1 VGFFFIFDK
10 YINLS
15 MKFIYCLILLFVFNL
30 SHAQNMLKGN
40 VYNLASLPKME
51 DDSRAFRQ
59 LFKNQETEF
68 LKKFSIHHSTLKPGH
83 ALRPSHKQ
91 DGAEE
96 LIIIHDGTLTV
107 VIENQTKEVGPGGV
121 LLILKGD
128 EQQMNNL
135 SKENVSYFVLV
146 YTSKQLTPVK
156 DRGVSQIVNWNDVN
170 FKPHDKGGRRNI
182 LDRPTSMF
190 KRLEMHVTT
199 LNEGLKSHDP
209 HKHVPEEIILMVD
222 GKAKMQIGDNFYE
235 GYKGDLFFLPSNQSH
250 NLTNIGT
257 GSATYFAFQF
267 N

>member
-1 VGFFFIFDK
+1 
-10 YINLS
+10 
-15 MKFIYCLILLFVFNL
+15 
-30 SHAQNMLKGN
+30 MLQGN

-51 DDSRAFRQ
+51 DESRAFRQ
-59 LFKNQETEF
+59 LFKNEQTEF
-68 LKKFSIHHSTLKPGH
+68 LEKFSIHHSTLKPGH
-83 ALRPSHKQ
+83 KLRPSHKQ

-96 LIIIHDGTLTV
+96 LIIIQEGTLTV
-107 VIENQTKEVGPGGV
+107 TIENQTKEVGPGGV

-135 SKENVSYFVLV
+135 GKGNVSYFVLI
-146 YTSKQLTPVK
+146 YTSKQLNAENDK
-156 DRGVSQIVNWNDVN
+156 GISQIVNWNDVA
-170 FKPHDKGGRRNI
+170 FKPHDKGGRRDF

-190 KRLEMHVTT
+190 NRLEMHVTT
-199 LNEGLKSHDP
+199 LKEGLKSHDP
-209 HKHVPEEIILMVD
+209 HKHVPEEIILLVD

-235 GYKGDLFFLPSNQSH
+235 GSKGDLFFLPSNQYH